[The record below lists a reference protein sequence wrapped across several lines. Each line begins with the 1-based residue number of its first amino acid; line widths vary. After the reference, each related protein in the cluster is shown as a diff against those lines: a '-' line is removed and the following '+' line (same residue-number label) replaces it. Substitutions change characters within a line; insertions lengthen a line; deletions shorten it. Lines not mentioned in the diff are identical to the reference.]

1 MENEKMESVKKT
13 EDGKKMEKKTD
24 NKVMNHA
31 EEEKGEQKCALTELV
46 MILDR
51 SGSMHGLEKDTVG
64 GFNSVIDEQR
74 QKEGELLVSA
84 VLFNTENE
92 VIYDRV
98 PIGRVEE
105 MTEKV
110 YRTGGGTA
118 LMDAL
123 GGAIHHI
130 GNVHKY
136 ARPEDRPEHT
146 IFVIT
151 TDGYENAS
159 RLYSADRVRE
169 MVKRQREKYGWEFLF
184 LGANIDAV
192 ETAEMYGIDALHAS
206 NYVSDGEGTRLQ
218 FKSVA
223 RAVASM
229 RMDCC
234 IAPDWKEEL
243 EKDVKKRG

>member
-1 MENEKMESVKKT
+1 MENEKKMMKGAKSAEK
-13 EDGKKMEKKTD
+13 EIGGKKEETKEEKKC
-24 NKVMNHA
+24 
-31 EEEKGEQKCALTELV
+31 GLTELV

-64 GFNSVIDEQR
+64 GFNSVIEEQK
-74 QKEGELLVSA
+74 QKEGEVLVSA
-84 VLFNTENE
+84 VLFNSENE

-98 PIGRVEE
+98 PIAEVEE

-110 YRTGGGTA
+110 YRTGGSTA
-118 LMDAL
+118 LLDAL

-136 ARPEDRPEHT
+136 ARPEDRPAHT

-151 TDGYENAS
+151 TDGYENSS
-159 RLYSADRVRE
+159 RLYTAERVRE
-169 MVKRQREKYGWEFLF
+169 MVSRKQEKYGWEFLF

-192 ETAEMYGIDALHAS
+192 ETAGTYGIDALHAS
-206 NYVSDGEGTRLQ
+206 NYVCDGEGTKLQ
-218 FKSVA
+218 YKSVA
-223 RAVASM
+223 KAVMNM

-234 IAPDWKEEL
+234 LAPDWKEEL